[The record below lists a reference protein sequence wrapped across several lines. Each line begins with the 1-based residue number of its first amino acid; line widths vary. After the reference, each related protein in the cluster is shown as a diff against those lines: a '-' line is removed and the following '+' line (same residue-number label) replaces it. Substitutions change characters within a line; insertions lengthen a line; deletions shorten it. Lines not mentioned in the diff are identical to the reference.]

1 MSMTK
6 RKRRIFTE
14 EFKKQIVQL
23 YLNGK
28 PKSEIKKEY
37 DLYPSTLNN
46 WIKQHQATGSFKS
59 KDNLPDSEKELL
71 ELRKR
76 NKQLEMENDILKQAA
91 LILGRK

>member
-1 MSMTK
+1 MSKTK

-46 WIKQHQATGSFKS
+46 WIKQH
-59 KDNLPDSEKELL
+59 
-71 ELRKR
+71 
-76 NKQLEMENDILKQAA
+76 
-91 LILGRK
+91 